1 MSNSRLTIRLSWIRL
16 SKLIYLIYSLY
27 LGFFQN
33 SFKAIPG
40 LASVLVILLV
50 GVTFLDVNSNRES
63 IFLYANKAIWIWGL
77 FIIYAFLTGICVASN
92 YSLMFNRLFFY
103 ASNVAVTICIA
114 VIAKRD
120 GNLSF
125 VMKVWAINGLL
136 LALYLISSGT
146 AIITST
152 GVFYSAR
159 EGSNRNVVA
168 MYLMFGIFGI
178 LNLNIT
184 SKMKHAFLS
193 IGSIALMTYVIIL
206 TASRKG
212 MIGIALLLLIWFF
225 FSFRYI
231 FRTFSSIRKILTM
244 FLVIIV
250 IAFIGYYLAT
260 EFKNT
265 YIFERLFNDASR
277 ESTEARLA
285 YLNHAIE
292 VFHNN
297 PIVGVGFN
305 QYRVYFGTYAHMNY
319 AEILADTGIIGFV
332 LYYCSYVMMLAKL
345 LRKVLYLRKYKIEN
359 SIMALANVAMFLGL
373 FIVILILET
382 AMVAIQDFM
391 MPIAVGVISIVCY
404 SDVFHYSINCKNNK
418 SLSNNQR

>member
-1 MSNSRLTIRLSWIRL
+1 M
-16 SKLIYLIYSLY
+16 IYLVYSLY

-33 SFKAIPG
+33 SFRAIPG
-40 LASVLVILLV
+40 LASILVVLLV
-50 GVTFLDVNSNRES
+50 GVTFLDVNSHRES
-63 IFLYANKAIWIWGL
+63 IFLYVNKAIWIWGL
-77 FIIYAFLTGICVASN
+77 FIVYALLTGICIASN

-103 ASNVAVTICIA
+103 ASNVAITICIA

-120 GNLSF
+120 GNLNF

-178 LNLNIT
+178 LNLNIA
-184 SKMKHAFLS
+184 SKIKHLFLS
-193 IGSIALMTYVIIL
+193 MGSIALMTYVIIL

-212 MIGIALLLLIWFF
+212 MIGVALLILIWFF
-225 FSFRYI
+225 FSFRYV
-231 FRTFSSIRKILTM
+231 FRTFSFNRKILTAFFVM
-244 FLVIIV
+244 VV
-250 IAFIGYYLAT
+250 IAFIGFYLAT
-260 EFKNT
+260 EFENT
-265 YIFERLFNDASR
+265 YMFERLFNDASR
-277 ESTEARLA
+277 DSTEARLA

-292 VFHNN
+292 VFHSN
-297 PIVGVGFN
+297 PIIGVGFN

-332 LYYCSYVMMLAKL
+332 LYYCSYILMLAKL
-345 LRKVLYLRKYKIEN
+345 LKKVIYLRKYKMEN

-391 MPIAVGVISIVCY
+391 MPIAVGAISIVCY
-404 SDVFHYSINCKNNK
+404 SDVFNYSINCKNGNLRD
-418 SLSNNQR
+418 SQR